1 MELRLPFFLGAGV
14 CLLLAVFVELAA
26 AQAFT
31 QIFFGDTK
39 TPGYAINALAL
50 IDGILLYSLIWMLLS
65 VVAPRSITGRAQGCI
80 TLILSFFGCLGTI
93 ALIFAAF
100 GLLMLMI
107 ALLVAVPFGTIAYLA
122 AWGDFARDAAAA
134 TLALAMILKIAF
146 LILLVVAHER
156 FLQNK
161 GLLVLVGL
169 SLGLTWLIAFVH
181 ALLPIILVSIG
192 DQLMA
197 LVICIVAAIWLLLLL
212 VGALIATIKAIL
224 SLRKIDNLD
233 WH

>member
-1 MELRLPFFLGAGV
+1 MELRLPFFIAAGV
-14 CLLLAVFVELAA
+14 CLLLALLVEAAA

-31 QIFFGDTK
+31 GLFFSDK
-39 TPGYAINALAL
+39 DTPGHAINALAL

-65 VVAPRSITGRAQGCI
+65 VVAPRSVTGRAQGCV
-80 TLILSFFGCLGTI
+80 TLFVSFFGCLGTI
-93 ALIFAAF
+93 ALIIAAF
-100 GLLMLMI
+100 VLLMLML
-107 ALLVAVPFGTIAYLA
+107 ALLLAVPFGTIVYLA
-122 AWGDFARDAAAA
+122 AWGSFARGAATA

-146 LILLVVAHER
+146 LILLVIAHQR

-169 SLGLTWLIAFVH
+169 SLGLTWLIGFVY

-197 LVICIVAAIWLLLLL
+197 LVICVVAAIWLALLLI
-212 VGALIATIKAIL
+212 GAIIASIKAIL
-224 SLRKIDNLD
+224 SLRKVA
-233 WH
+233 

>member
-1 MELRLPFFLGAGV
+1 MELRLPFFIAAGV
-14 CLLLAVFVELAA
+14 CLLLALLVEAAA

-31 QIFFGDTK
+31 GLFFNDK
-39 TPGYAINALAL
+39 DTPGHAINALAL

-65 VVAPRSITGRAQGCI
+65 VVAPRSVTGRAQGCV
-80 TLILSFFGCLGTI
+80 TLFVSFFGCLGTI

-100 GLLMLMI
+100 ALLMLML
-107 ALLVAVPFGTIAYLA
+107 ALLVAVPFGTIVYLA
-122 AWGDFARDAAAA
+122 AWGHFARGAATA

-146 LILLVVAHER
+146 LILLVIAHQR

-169 SLGLTWLIAFVH
+169 SLGLTWLIGFVH

-192 DQLMA
+192 DQAMA

-212 VGALIATIKAIL
+212 IGAIFASIKAIL
-224 SLRKIDNLD
+224 SLRKVA
-233 WH
+233 

>member
-1 MELRLPFFLGAGV
+1 MELRLPFFLAAGA

-26 AQAFT
+26 AQVFT
-31 QIFFGDTK
+31 QIFFGETE

-50 IDGILLYSLIWMLLS
+50 VDGILLYSLIWMLLS

-93 ALIFAAF
+93 ALILAAF
-100 GLLMLMI
+100 ALLMLMI

-122 AWGDFARDAAAA
+122 AWGHFARGAAAA

-146 LILLVVAHER
+146 LILLVFAHQR

-181 ALLPIILVSIG
+181 ALLPIFLVSIG

-212 VGALIATIKAIL
+212 IGALIATIKAIL
-224 SLRKIDNLD
+224 SLRKLD

>member
-1 MELRLPFFLGAGV
+1 MELRLPFFIAACACV
-14 CLLLAVFVELAA
+14 LLALLIELAA
-26 AQAFT
+26 AQALTSMFAGET
-31 QIFFGDTK
+31 E
-39 TPGYAINALAL
+39 TPGHAIQALAL

-93 ALIFAAF
+93 ALILAAF
-100 GLLMLMI
+100 ALLMLMI

-122 AWGDFARDAAAA
+122 AWGHFARGAAAA

-146 LILLVVAHER
+146 LILLVFAHQR

-181 ALLPIILVSIG
+181 ALLPIFLVSIG

-212 VGALIATIKAIL
+212 IGALIATIKAIL
-224 SLRKIDNLD
+224 SLRKLD